1 MSAATIEAGSA
12 AAAADAAREAREEA
26 QKAAPSAP
34 QPATQGKSSRRAGKD
49 KPEWLTF
56 DAICWLTDFN
66 SIEFGFYKN
75 SRNRAKSRQ
84 FTTDMDVIGEI
95 TENGQRT
102 GVFGY
107 REELWKKAAT
117 SMDKRLV
124 VKLFTGDL
132 SWRATMD
139 LMLGRSLQLTVGSHG
154 RPIMSYS
161 INTNDDDYMIY
172 LDRCPPSYPWNT
184 EAFSFFILHEGR
196 PVFYR
201 FQRNYFSITGSYTL
215 YNERKEAVGSLT
227 GRLFTIAGHWSGR
240 VKAGEFD
247 KRLLA
252 VMKLFVSVILF
263 NRGARRHMNTLYAD
277 LTSGKLQPKLETQEH
292 DLYKNPRRLR

>member
-1 MSAATIEAGSA
+1 MSAAAIEANS
-12 AAAADAAREAREEA
+12 AAADAAREAREEA
-26 QKAAPSAP
+26 QKAAPPAP
-34 QPATQGKSSRRAGKD
+34 SQGKPAGRAAKGKA
-49 KPEWLTF
+49 EWLTF
-56 DAICWLTDFN
+56 DAVCWLTDFN

-84 FTTDMDVIGEI
+84 FTTDMDIIGEI
-95 TENGQRT
+95 TENGERT

-139 LMLGRSLQLTVGSHG
+139 LMIGRSLQHTVGAHG
-154 RPIMSYS
+154 MPIMCYS

-172 LDRCPPSYPWNT
+172 LDRYAPSYPWQT

-201 FQRNYFSITGSYTL
+201 LRRNYFTVTGSYTL
-215 YNERKEAVGSLT
+215 YNERNQEVGTLT
-227 GRLFTIAGHWSGR
+227 GRLFTIAGHWRGR

-263 NRGARRHMNTLYAD
+263 NRGARRHMKMLYAD

-292 DLYKNPRRLR
+292 DLYRNPRRMR